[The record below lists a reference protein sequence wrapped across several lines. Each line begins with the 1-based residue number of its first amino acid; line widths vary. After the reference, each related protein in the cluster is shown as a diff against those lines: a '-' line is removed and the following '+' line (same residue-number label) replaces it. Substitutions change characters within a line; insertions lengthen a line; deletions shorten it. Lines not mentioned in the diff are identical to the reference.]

1 MHEDGETAMR
11 VVTDFR
17 DIPPDLKG
25 AVVALGNFDG
35 VHRGHIAVLRQGQ
48 EIAREL
54 GAPTGVLTFEPHPRV
69 YFKPGTH
76 LFTLTPLQRKLA
88 LLRLAGLD
96 FTQVLRFDAELAG
109 MRAEDFVERII
120 VEAWQARHVI
130 VGYNFFFG
138 KGRGGSPQ
146 LLRELGADKG
156 FGVTVIEPASDDG
169 EVFSSS
175 SARDLLRV
183 GNVRAAAEI
192 LGHWWTVSGSVE
204 HGAGRGTG
212 MGYPTVN
219 VMLEPGQALHHG
231 IYAARVWVDGHRFD
245 GAAYNGRRPTFD
257 NGIAKLEVFLFDFND
272 SLYGHRID
280 VELIDFIRSDEAFES
295 AEALV
300 AQMDKDC
307 ARAREILAE
316 INSADPMLQF
326 PIGKAIAASITTARA

>member
-280 VELIDFIRSDEAFES
+280 VELIDFIRPDEAFES